1 MRVEE
6 MYFIQAEAA
15 AHMNPMQ
22 GLSLISSFMKTYRDP
37 NYSCKAASTDALVE
51 EIVFQKRVEL
61 WGEGQSF
68 FDIKRLNMSVTRAYE
83 GSNFSGNSLMNTVG
97 RPAWMNFVIL
107 KFEGDNNSAV
117 TQWNNPDTDGCYP
130 VIEI

>member
-1 MRVEE
+1 
-6 MYFIQAEAA
+6 
-15 AHMNPMQ
+15 
-22 GLSLISSFMKTYRDP
+22 
-37 NYSCKAASTDALVE
+37 
-51 EIVFQKRVEL
+51 
-61 WGEGQSF
+61 
-68 FDIKRLNMSVTRAYE
+68 MSVTRSYE